1 MTDDSNVSGFAGAD
15 KNAVILV
22 ALLLLSND
30 ADGEKDPFKRRLIL
44 NEIQDGIQANRD
56 HIVALAEGLMFV
68 KDQDPP
74 NEEPS

>member
-1 MTDDSNVSGFAGAD
+1 MSRETDFGSAD
-15 KNAVILV
+15 VNAVILV
-22 ALLLLSND
+22 ALLSLSND
-30 ADGEKDPFKRRLIL
+30 ADAEKDPFQRRLIL

-74 NEEPS
+74 NEEATR